1 MPTGS
6 TPSVPEAWRMRR
18 LREAIARL
26 PRYLLGH
33 WPTPLEH
40 LPRFTQ
46 AVGGPQ
52 VFIKRDDCSGL
63 AFGGNKTRHNEFL
76 IADALRQKADQFVW
90 GAGVQSNNCRQTAAA
105 CAKAGLGCHL
115 VLGRGRSS
123 GEPEPIQGNLL
134 LDYLVGATVEIV
146 DEGLGPA
153 LDAKIAAVADAYR
166 DRGRRVYFWDRQVVT
181 PLAAVS
187 YAICLA
193 EIFEQAIELGIRPA
207 AVYGSSAGSTGA
219 GLVFGQRALGWKGLV
234 RNVAPIEWPWDT
246 RAEMALIAQQTGE
259 LIGLDVRVAA
269 DDVDITFGHI
279 APGYG
284 KISPDGMDA
293 LNLLA
298 RTEGILLDPIY
309 SGKAM
314 ACLIADARRGRWRPD
329 DHLVFVHT
337 GGTPA
342 LFAYHRELVP
352 DKPPR

>member
-1 MPTGS
+1 MTAGS
-6 TPSVPEAWRMRR
+6 SPSVPDGWRMRT
-18 LREAIARL
+18 LREAISRL

-40 LPRFTQ
+40 LPRFSQ
-46 AVGGPQ
+46 ALGGPQ

-76 IADALRQKADQFVW
+76 MADALRQKADMFVW

-115 VLGRGRSS
+115 VLGRGQVG

-146 DEGLGPA
+146 DDGLGPS
-153 LDAKIAAVADAYR
+153 LDEKIAAAAGRYR
-166 DRGRRVYFWDRQVVT
+166 ERGHRVYFWDRHTVK
-181 PLAAVS
+181 PLAAIS
-187 YAICLA
+187 YAVCLA
-193 EIFEQAIELGIRPA
+193 EIFEQSIELGIRPT

-219 GLVFGQRALGWKGLV
+219 GLVLGQQALGWGGLV

-246 RAEMALIAQQTGE
+246 RADVALIAQQAGD
-259 LIGLDVRVAA
+259 LIGISVEIGPR
-269 DDVDITFGHI
+269 DVDISFEHI
-279 APGYG
+279 TPGYG
-284 KISPDGMDA
+284 KVSPDGLDA

-309 SGKAM
+309 TAKAM
-314 ACLIADARRGRWRPD
+314 AGLIADVRRGRWQQD
-329 DHLVFVHT
+329 EHLVFIHT

-342 LFAYHRELVP
+342 LFAYQRDLVP
-352 DKPPR
+352 SAN